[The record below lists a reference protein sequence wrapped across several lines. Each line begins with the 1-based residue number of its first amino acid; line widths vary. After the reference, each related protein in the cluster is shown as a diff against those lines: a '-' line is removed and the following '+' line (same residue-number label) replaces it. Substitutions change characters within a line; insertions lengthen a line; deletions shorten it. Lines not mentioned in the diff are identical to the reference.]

1 MFRIIPAVDIKDGK
15 CVQLQ
20 QGDENRKIIEIDDVI
35 GVAKRW
41 VDLGAKMLHII
52 DLDGSF
58 SGKLVHEDMIM
69 KIAEFARIQVG
80 GGIRDVRIA
89 ERLLNRGVDKV
100 ILGTLAVKKPED
112 VKRLAKD
119 YPGRVVI
126 AIDSKSGFVVVK
138 GWKESSN
145 LKPVNLAKLYEDC
158 DVEFLYT
165 NVDVEGLMRGIDYDS
180 VREVVKN
187 VKKPVIVAGGI
198 ARINDIRMIK
208 EAGANGVV
216 IGSALYTG
224 KLKFEEVIEL
234 EEE

>member
-224 KLKFEEVIEL
+224 KLRFEEVIEL

>member
-20 QGDENRKIIEIDDVI
+20 QGDENRKIVEIDDVI

-52 DLDGSF
+52 DLDGTF

-89 ERLLNRGVDKV
+89 EKLLNRGVDKV

-224 KLKFEEVIEL
+224 KLRFEEVIEL

>member
-20 QGDENRKIIEIDDVI
+20 QGDENRKIVEIDDVI

-52 DLDGSF
+52 DLDGTF

-89 ERLLNRGVDKV
+89 EKLLNRGVDKV

-187 VKKPVIVAGGI
+187 VKKPVLVAGGI
-198 ARINDIRMIK
+198 ARINDIRMLK

-224 KLKFEEVIEL
+224 KLRFEEVIEL